1 MSLGKY
7 LVGEEDAIILR
18 KKKKKQRRFET
29 STT

>member
-1 MSLGKY
+1 MILGKY

-18 KKKKKQRRFET
+18 KKKKQRRFET